1 MALTSATTL
10 VIGSQAWFIPE
21 GTAYTLPASGTVSAE
36 SKPDAADTAWVRLY
50 AVTNFEVTPP
60 NGDEIE
66 IFEPSPGRLRRTRV
80 LRTKKKMDATMTLAK
95 VPALALQLLFGTG
108 TATGASGENLTMLA
122 GGDVHG
128 WLHFQQYDQ
137 DDVLRWTGELYCNL
151 ILDGAVAF
159 DPTKAVEIK
168 LKVMEEYSSLS
179 TMQFA

>member
-21 GTAYTLPASGTVSAE
+21 GTAYTLPAAGTVSAE
-36 SKPDAADTAWVRLY
+36 SKPEAADTAWVRLY

-80 LRTKKKMDATMTLAK
+80 LRTKKKMDAT
-95 VPALALQLLFGTG
+95 
-108 TATGASGENLTMLA
+108 SGENLTMLS

-179 TMQFA
+179 TVQFA